1 MLKST
6 NSVPKSKF
14 WIMTGVVM
22 MLHLVLVYR
31 FFQLQILNF
40 ELYSKRAESNR
51 IRAISLPAP
60 RGLILDRHG
69 EIIVDNYPT
78 YILYGIGAEIRDK
91 QKNYEIITRTT
102 GIDITILEKNY
113 NNYYRNQFLPARL
126 AKDLTIKQLSRLE
139 EEKNNLS
146 GIVYKQYPERIYNQ
160 KIRASHVLGYLKEMD
175 QNMVQEMALKGK
187 YEFSDLIGWSG
198 LEQEYESTLRGKKG
212 VTYYQVDAYGRETG
226 KLDGQDGI
234 LAYPGDNISTTLDV
248 SLQELLENELK
259 GKRGVGIVSSPKT
272 GGILAYVSS
281 PDYTPDLF
289 TGLVSNMDW
298 ESIIADTNRPLLNR
312 VANGTYPPG
321 SIFKMVVAIAL
332 LEEKLITPQLE
343 ISCSGSYEF
352 YERTFHCWNEYG
364 HGKINLEQAIVQSCD
379 VYFYNVIQKINLNDL
394 AEYAKRFGF
403 GLVTNID
410 LPAEMKGRMPNRQFM
425 NKIHGRW
432 GWSLGALLNISI
444 GQGEILVTP
453 LQMVSYINV
462 LATRG
467 KTRPLH
473 LVKSKNIEIQK
484 QNISQQTWDVIQLSM
499 HKVVTDSKGT
509 GWRSDPRISGLKI
522 SGKTSTAENPHG
534 DPHAWYIAYGEKDD
548 EMISVVVMVEN
559 SGNGSEVSA
568 PIAKKVFHHY
578 FNSVKSKL
586 ANF

>member
-1 MLKST
+1 
-6 NSVPKSKF
+6 
-14 WIMTGVVM
+14 
-22 MLHLVLVYR
+22 
-31 FFQLQILNF
+31 
-40 ELYSKRAESNR
+40 
-51 IRAISLPAP
+51 
-60 RGLILDRHG
+60 
-69 EIIVDNYPT
+69 
-78 YILYGIGAEIRDK
+78 
-91 QKNYEIITRTT
+91 
-102 GIDITILEKNY
+102 
-113 NNYYRNQFLPARL
+113 
-126 AKDLTIKQLSRLE
+126 
-139 EEKNNLS
+139 
-146 GIVYKQYPERIYNQ
+146 
-160 KIRASHVLGYLKEMD
+160 
-175 QNMVQEMALKGK
+175 MVQEIALKGK

-343 ISCSGSYEF
+343 ISCSGSYDF

-410 LPAEMKGRMPNRQFM
+410 LPSEMKGRMPNRQFM

-473 LVKSKNIEIQK
+473 LVKSRNIEIQK